1 MSSVSEQEEDFASMF
16 EASVKARQFT
26 RGQTIEGT
34 IVGFGPKVAFVNVG
48 GKGEAEIDLAELKDA
63 DGDVEV
69 SIGDRIQAMVV
80 STGGGIVL
88 SRKGVRNAAT
98 QRELEDAF
106 RAGVAVEGKVEKVV
120 KGGYEVRIA
129 RERAFC
135 PLSQIDIARTMDPA
149 AHEGKTYAFRVIEYK
164 NGGKD
169 VVLSRR
175 KHLEDEQRASAA
187 EVRKSV
193 VVDAVL
199 SGRVASV
206 LDFGAF
212 IDLGGGIQG
221 LLHVSEMSWSRST
234 TPSEIVAPG
243 DQITV
248 KVLRVDDATQ
258 KISLGLKQLL
268 DDPWSTV
275 TSRFTVG
282 DAIKGRVT
290 RVAEFGAFVEL
301 EAGIEGLAHV
311 STFAPGRAG
320 EWKASVPAGMT
331 GTFEILS
338 VDTAQKRI
346 GIALVDEHSAF
357 AASASA
363 LRAPADGSPLQRDT
377 SSSAAAGATA
387 AKAALAPGTIVTGKI
402 ERHEKFGVLVFLSPG
417 RTGLMPFAE
426 TGLERDADVRKAFP
440 VGSDVEV
447 VVLEADP
454 AGRRI
459 RVSKKAVAEQREKA
473 EVRAYT
479 ERPDAAPET
488 SMGSI
493 ADKLRG
499 ALGKR

>member
-1 MSSVSEQEEDFASMF
+1 MF
-16 EASVKARQFT
+16 EASVQARQFT
-26 RGQTIEGT
+26 RGQEIEGT

-69 SIGDRIQAMVV
+69 SIGDRIQARVV

-135 PLSQIDIARTMDPA
+135 PLSQIDIARTTDPA
-149 AHEGKTYAFRVIEYK
+149 VHEGKTYAFRVIEYK

-175 KHLEDEQRASAA
+175 KHLEDAQRASAA
-187 EVRKSV
+187 EVRKSIV
-193 VVDAVL
+193 VGAVL
-199 SGRVASV
+199 TGRVASV

-212 IDLGGGIQG
+212 VDLGGGIQG
-221 LLHVSEMSWSRST
+221 LLHVSEMSWSRSS

-248 KVLRVDDATQ
+248 KVLRVDEATQ

-275 TSRFTVG
+275 ATRFKTG
-282 DAIKGRVT
+282 DVVKGRVT
-290 RVAEFGAFVEL
+290 RLAEFGAFVEL
-301 EAGIEGLAHV
+301 DAGIEGLAHV

-320 EWKASVPAGMT
+320 EWRASVPVGMT
-331 GTFEILS
+331 GAFEIVS

-346 GIALVDEHSAF
+346 GIRRIDE
-357 AASASA
+357 
-363 LRAPADGSPLQRDT
+363 GSSR
-377 SSSAAAGATA
+377 AAGVEPQDEA
-387 AKAALAPGTIVTGKI
+387 AQL
-402 ERHEKFGVLVFLSPG
+402 
-417 RTGLMPFAE
+417 
-426 TGLERDADVRKAFP
+426 
-440 VGSDVEV
+440 
-447 VVLEADP
+447 
-454 AGRRI
+454 
-459 RVSKKAVAEQREKA
+459 
-473 EVRAYT
+473 
-479 ERPDAAPET
+479 DAAPEPA
-488 SMGSI
+488 MGSI

-499 ALGKR
+499 ALKGTER